1 MAYGPVPG
9 PYGPPL
15 PPAPMPGRRQL
26 RPKPKVRGSI
36 ALPIIG
42 IILVLLCIFAV
53 PWAHTGGEYVTLPD
67 AWGKTSDLPWY
78 LAGGWAGL
86 LVPGTLIA
94 FAGTMDSKVF
104 RILIACL
111 GGLGGLLIIASLLL
125 AGLTSEYAVGG
136 HRPSLGLFPILI
148 GVVDLALWVGY
159 AFLRGV
165 ACRIISGLLLLG
177 AAITHTAEV
186 YHVLKDHAF
195 VGAYVASLG
204 YLLCAIGCFVGPRY
218 IMPYQGPALP
228 PPVIPPPM
236 LPYR

>member
-9 PYGPPL
+9 PYGAPL
-15 PPAPMPGRRQL
+15 PPPPMPGRSRL

-36 ALPIIG
+36 ALPLIG
-42 IILVLLCIFAV
+42 ILLVLACIFV
-53 PWAHTGGEYVTLPD
+53 LPWAHTGGQYVTLPD
-67 AWGKTSDLPWY
+67 VWSKASDLPWY
-78 LAGGWAGL
+78 LAGGWASL

-104 RILIACL
+104 RILIAVL
-111 GGLGGLLIIASLLL
+111 GGLGGLSVIAINVIGATVARAQLHGSFGLSVL
-125 AGLTSEYAVGG
+125 A
-136 HRPSLGLFPILI
+136 I
-148 GVVDLALWVGY
+148 GVVFGGLWVGY
-159 AFLRGV
+159 GFLRGV

-195 VGAYVASLG
+195 AGAYVASLG

-218 IMPYQGPALP
+218 IQPYQGPALP

-236 LPYR
+236 LPYH